1 MVGGSR
7 VARDVLSRA
16 LSILRLPTSLADGGG
31 GRVVLVGSR
40 AGVGSALVESPLRGL
55 PLPLRLRIMGLR
67 AAVRGLSSSSSI
79 CILFLP
85 FLYET
90 VWYFCSRLCTLSGL
104 RSSNRTSSYAP
115 LNTRFV
121 SLPYTR

>member
-1 MVGGSR
+1 MAGGSR

-16 LSILRLPTSLADGGG
+16 LSILRLPTSLAEGGG
-31 GRVVLVGSR
+31 DRVVLVGSL
-40 AGVGSALVESPLRGL
+40 AGVSSTLVESPLRGL
-55 PLPLRLRIMGLR
+55 PLPLRLRIMGVR
-67 AAVRGLSSSSSI
+67 AAVRGFSSSSSI
-79 CILFLP
+79 CTRFLP

-90 VWYFCSRLCTLSGL
+90 VWYCCSRLFTLPGL

-115 LNTRFV
+115 LNTHFV